1 MALNKIKN
9 NASWGES
16 ASSLNSNFESIEAD
30 LTKVKNATTRCKGY
44 FISGDELK
52 TVYPSAHVGDYAYI
66 GTAYPFYIWKW
77 NGSSWGNTGNTGGD
91 QDVNLENYYN
101 KTETDAKLSELG
113 SKVGVEETS
122 INAVIGVAIKQIIC
136 SNIKAGE
143 TIQIEIDTTAS
154 CKNFRI
160 DNLGYT
166 EASIVIVNGSLSAE
180 KKYSYSYTATE
191 DIEKVYFWTNHVN
204 ITVSGNISIKV
215 KRNLTLDIKKLQE
228 ELGNQS
234 KDIQGVENALKF
246 RGSLT
251 SITTPI
257 KLTFSDIVGSDPTKT
272 AALNVSYDGY
282 ILSNIQ
288 TGTSYVSPQS
298 IDFVDAPYS
307 YGALYC
313 IYNSSTDIPK
323 GLRVGGIV
331 AQGGKVVVENNEYA
345 VPIAAWQNGKVL
357 YSIYDRLEL
366 VSITNNLEAK
376 ATSLQRQIDTIV
388 KEEITISQG
397 NVEVVK
403 GENLRYLIGE
413 VSAGE
418 LVSFTITSDSVV
430 CSTIGLSING
440 SSDSER
446 VFWSNI
452 LAERTYF
459 VTHVMETSGTLY
471 LWTNASNISAG
482 GTLSYS
488 LTKGGALNLLKK
500 SLNEEIKKASYDF
513 AGNVLVP
520 YGSNDYSISFSNKE
534 GEGDNTVC
542 TVEFTHPII
551 LHAIS
556 KSYIPSATRTFE
568 KAPWNYGCIVA
579 LFEKTGSRRFLRM
592 EVTPMGVSP
601 ANQFEF
607 NQNEVAVPVIAWQQ
621 GKATYSYQDDRL
633 MKARISAIENKIADL
648 TSKVYITP
656 PAIYS
661 VCNDINWERNYS
673 LKLYIDHLLAG
684 LNSKPNV
691 KFSNGATSKVFYSKY
706 NSYQSYINSTNPNTT
721 LDVSEVTVSD
731 TLSNSENISIVHR
744 SVRNKATADKAI
756 RLLCIGDSVTEGV
769 GANKGMPYNNS
780 PKQYWSWVKALFE
793 MDNIEAGSGYNFE
806 TLGNLRGTLNGGYTF
821 DITDMNGLNKTG
833 VRAFACGVGGS
844 KTSDWLSA
852 TLNNGVTNPFFD
864 ILNNKFSLKYWVEN
878 YRTLI
883 VNEDGTTER
892 CNSENK
898 GSLAPSNTYEN
909 NVCEPT
915 HVLIQLGYNQSY
927 GGEGTRRD
935 NYIAD
940 MQTMIN
946 TIHEEY
952 PNVYILLSLPD
963 TAGTYYPENFAEYIG
978 EGDDIYSLDF
988 NKGTAKGSHNNFAYM
1003 NKDLIALSDEDNK
1016 IYYCPTYFASP
1027 LVYGATV
1034 RDISEVAHLASK
1046 NDGNKAFVHEGA
1058 LPQLHPSCVA
1068 HANWAYQIYGL
1079 LKYTALK

>member
-1 MALNKIKN
+1 MADRVIQRNDTAARWQSINPIL
-9 NASWGES
+9 ATGEIG
-16 ASSLNSNFESIEAD
+16 IEIDGA
-30 LTKVKNATTRCKGY
+30 KGY
-44 FISGDELK
+44 KIGDGKTRWNDLQYPANPTSVVQELGNNENA
-52 TVYPSAHVGDYAYI
+52 VPSQKLV
-66 GTAYPFYIWKW
+66 
-77 NGSSWGNTGNTGGD
+77 
-91 QDVNLENYYN
+91 
-101 KTETDAKLSELG
+101 TEKLSEIS

-122 INAVIGVAIKQIIC
+122 INAVIGVALKQIIC

-154 CKNFRI
+154 NKNIRI
-160 DNLGYT
+160 DNLGT
-166 EASIVIVNGSLSAE
+166 TGASIIIAEGSLSAG

-191 DIEKVYFWTNHVN
+191 DIEKVYFWTNSVN
-204 ITVSGNISIKV
+204 TTVSGNINIRV
-215 KRNLTLDIKKLQE
+215 KRNLTLDIKNLQK

-234 KDIQGVENALKF
+234 VNIQGIQNTLKF
-246 RGSLT
+246 RGSLV
-251 SITTPI
+251 SITNPI
-257 KLTFSDIVGSDPTKT
+257 KLTFSDIVGSDPRKT
-272 AALNVSYDGY
+272 ATLNVNNVGF
-282 ILSNIQ
+282 ILLNIEGFSESFFKQ
-288 TGTSYVSPQS
+288 QS

-313 IYNSSTDIPK
+313 IYNSSNNFAK
-323 GLRVGGIV
+323 ALRVGGI
-331 AQGGKVVVENNEYA
+331 AGQGGKVVVEDNEYA
-345 VPIAAWQNGKVL
+345 VPIAVWQNGKVL
-357 YSIYDRLEL
+357 YSIYDRIEL
-366 VSITNNLEAK
+366 ISITNKLEAK
-376 ATSLQRQIDTIV
+376 DTSLQNQIDNIV
-388 KEEITISQG
+388 KEGTTISQG

-403 GENLRYLIGE
+403 GESLRYLIGE

-418 LVSFTITSDSVV
+418 FVSLTITSDTVV
-430 CSTIGLSING
+430 SSIIAVTING
-440 SSDSER
+440 NSETER
-446 VFWSNI
+446 VFWNAIKS
-452 LAERTYF
+452 EKTYS
-459 VTHVMETSGTLY
+459 VTHVMETSGNLY
-471 LWTNASNISAG
+471 LWTNVANISAG
-482 GTLSYS
+482 GTLSYNLTRGGVLNS
-488 LTKGGALNLLKK
+488 LEK
-500 SLNEEIKKASYDF
+500 SLNENIKKASYDF

-520 YGSNDYSISFSNKE
+520 YGSDDYSISFNNKE
-534 GEGDNTVC
+534 GEYDNTVC
-542 TVEFTHPII
+542 TVEFTHPLI

-556 KSYIPSATRTFE
+556 KEFIRPATRTFE
-568 KAPWNYGCIVA
+568 RAPWNYGCIVA

-601 ANQFEF
+601 VNQFEF
-607 NQNEVAVPVIAWQQ
+607 NQNEIAVPVIAWQQ
-621 GKATYSYQDDRL
+621 GQVKYSYQDDRL
-633 MKARISAIENKIADL
+633 MKDRITAIEKRLSNSQPKI
-648 TSKVYITP
+648 YITP

-661 VCNDINWERNYS
+661 VCNDINWKRNYS

-691 KFSNGATSKVFYSKY
+691 KFSNGATSKAFYSKY

-721 LDVSEVTVSD
+721 LDVSEVTISD
-731 TLSNSENISIVHR
+731 TLSNSENISIQHR
-744 SVRNKATADKAI
+744 SVRNKATANKAI

-769 GANKGMPYNNS
+769 GADKGMPYSNS

-806 TLGNLRGTLNGGYTF
+806 TLGNLRGTSNGGYTF
-821 DITDMNGLNKTG
+821 DITDMNGINKTG
-833 VRAFACGVGGS
+833 IKAFACGVGGS
-844 KTSDWLSA
+844 KTSNWLSA
-852 TLNNGVTNPFFD
+852 TLNNGATNPFFD
-864 ILNNKFSLKYWVEN
+864 IDNNKFSLKYWVEN

-898 GSLAPSNTYEN
+898 GSLAPSDTTQN

-927 GGEGTRRD
+927 GGEGTTRD

-963 TAGTYYPENFAEYIG
+963 TAGTYYPEIFAEYIG

-988 NKGTAKGSHNNFAYM
+988 NKGTAKGYHNNFAYM

-1046 NDGNKAFVHEGA
+1046 NDGNKAFVHEGS

>member
-1 MALNKIKN
+1 MANWSDLKSAVASIIKTNGAQQITGQLLQNVLNNIISN
-9 NASWGES
+9 VG
-16 ASSLNSNFESIEAD
+16 LNSTFAGIATPETNPGTPDGNVFY
-30 LTKVKNATTRCKGY
+30 LATTAGTYSNFNGIVINSGEAVILEWKGSWTKKA
-44 FISGDELK
+44 SGF
-52 TVYPSAHVGDYAYI
+52 S
-66 GTAYPFYIWKW
+66 
-77 NGSSWGNTGNTGGD
+77 
-91 QDVNLENYYN
+91 
-101 KTETDAKLSELG
+101 TEEKLSELA
-113 SKVGVEETS
+113 SKTGVEETS
-122 INAVIGVAIKQIIC
+122 INAVIGVSIKQLVC

-143 TIQIEIDTTAS
+143 TIHIEIETTAS
-154 CKNFRI
+154 NKHFRI
-160 DNLGYT
+160 DNLGDID
-166 EASIVIVNGSLSAE
+166 ASIVIVNSNLSAG

-191 DIEKVYFWTNHVN
+191 DIEKVYFWTIGSNTT
-204 ITVSGNISIKV
+204 ISGNINIKV

-234 KDIQGVENALKF
+234 KDIQGIENALKF

-251 SITTPI
+251 SVTTPI
-257 KLTFSDIVGSDPTKT
+257 KLTFSNILGSDPRKT
-272 AALNVSYDGY
+272 ANLNVNAGF
-282 ILSNIQ
+282 ILSNIE
-288 TGTSYVSPQS
+288 GVSESFLNPQS

-313 IYNSSTDIPK
+313 IYNSLNNYAK
-323 GLRVGGIV
+323 ALRVGGI
-331 AQGGKVVVENNEYA
+331 AGQGGKVVVEDNEYA
-345 VPIAAWQNGKVL
+345 VPIAVWRNGKVL
-357 YSIYDRLEL
+357 YSVYDRLEL
-366 VSITNNLEAK
+366 ISITNKLEAK
-376 ATSLQRQIDTIV
+376 DIELQKQIDDIV
-388 KEEITISQG
+388 KEAIEVSSED
-397 NVEVVK
+397 VEVV
-403 GENLRYLIGE
+403 IGE
-413 VSAGE
+413 KLNHFIGKVSAGDS
-418 LVSFTITSDSVV
+418 VNFTLSSDSVEISYLMV
-430 CSTIGLSING
+430 SLSGIPAG
-440 SSDSER
+440 ESIFAQQ
-446 VFWSNI
+446 VKPGG
-452 LAERTYF
+452 TYS
-459 VTHVMETSGTLY
+459 VTHVMETSGNLY
-471 LWTNASNISAG
+471 LWTNAPNIKAG
-482 GTLSYS
+482 GILSYK
-488 LTKGGALNLLKK
+488 LERGGILKEMRK
-500 SLNEEIKKASYDF
+500 SLNEDIEKASYDF

-520 YGSNDYSISFSNKE
+520 YGSDDYSISFSNKE
-534 GEGDNTVC
+534 GEGDKTVC

-556 KSYIPSATRTFE
+556 KSFIPVATRTFE

-592 EVTPMGVSP
+592 EATPIGVSP

-607 NQNEVAVPVIAWQQ
+607 NQNEIAVPVIAWQQ
-621 GKATYSYQDDRL
+621 GQVKYSYQDDRL
-633 MKARISAIENKIADL
+633 MKDRITAIEKQLSNPQSKI
-648 TSKVYITP
+648 YITP

-661 VCNDINWERNYS
+661 VCNDINWKRNYS

-706 NSYQSYINSTNPNTT
+706 NSYQSYINSTKPNTT
-721 LDVSEVTVSD
+721 LDVSEVTISD
-731 TLSNSENISIVHR
+731 TLSNSENISIQHR

-756 RLLCIGDSVTEGV
+756 RLLCIGDSVTQGV
-769 GANKGMPYNNS
+769 GAEKGMPYSNS

-793 MDNIEAGSGYNFE
+793 MDNIEAGSGYYFE
-806 TLGNLRGTLNGGYTF
+806 TLGNLQGTSNGGYTF
-821 DITDMNGLNKTG
+821 DITDMSGINKSG
-833 VRAFACGVGGS
+833 VKAFACGVGGS

-898 GSLAPSNTYEN
+898 GSLAPSDTTQN

-927 GGEGTRRD
+927 WAEGTTRD
-935 NYIAD
+935 NYMAD
-940 MQTMIN
+940 IRAMIN

-988 NKGTAKGSHNNFAYM
+988 NKGTAKDVHNNFAYM

-1016 IYYCPTYFASP
+1016 VYYCPTYFASP